1 MKTKLQTISE
11 QELQQILNVNN
22 LGEILLS
29 EELKNIF
36 FKTIKELFKEFIVDN
51 DSYIN
56 ELFNFDYSK
65 KFSSEKYRE
74 LDNLLETIK
83 LDNLDKLP
91 QYIFTFKPSRTATL
105 SLSKHAISF
114 NKIKFDSPIKLTL
127 LDLSI
132 NKGKIAKVLGET
144 NYICIDKDNPYK
156 IIFHSND
163 IEKFEKI

>member
-11 QELQQILNVNN
+11 QELQQILNANN
-22 LGEILLS
+22 LDEILLS

-36 FKTIKELFKEFIVDN
+36 SKAIKELFKELIVDD
-51 DSYIN
+51 DSYVD
-56 ELFNFDYSK
+56 ELFIFDYSK
-65 KFSSEKYRE
+65 KFNSENYHE

-83 LDNLDKLP
+83 LDNIDKLP
-91 QYIFTFKPSRTATL
+91 QFIFTFKPTRTATL

-114 NKIKFDSPIKLTL
+114 NKVKFDSPIKLTL
-127 LDLSI
+127 LNLSF
-132 NKGKIAKVLGET
+132 NKGVIAKALGET

-156 IIFHSND
+156 IFFHSID

>member
-1 MKTKLQTISE
+1 MKTKLQTINE

-22 LGEILLS
+22 LDEILLS

-36 FKTIKELFKEFIVDN
+36 SKAIKELFKELIVD
-51 DSYIN
+51 DSYVD

-65 KFSSEKYRE
+65 KFNSENYHE

-83 LDNLDKLP
+83 LDNIDKLP
-91 QYIFTFKPSRTATL
+91 QFIFTFKPTGTATL

-114 NKIKFDSPIKLTL
+114 NKVKFDSPIKLTL

-132 NKGKIAKVLGET
+132 NKGEFAKVLGET
-144 NYICIDKDNPYK
+144 SYICIDKDNPYK
-156 IIFHSND
+156 IFFHSID

>member
-11 QELQQILNVNN
+11 QELQQILNANN
-22 LGEILLS
+22 LDEILLS
-29 EELKNIF
+29 EKLKNIF
-36 FKTIKELFKEFIVDN
+36 SKAIKELFKELIVDD
-51 DSYIN
+51 DSYVD

-65 KFSSEKYRE
+65 KFSSENYHE
-74 LDNLLETIK
+74 LDNLLEKIK

-91 QYIFTFKPSRTATL
+91 QYIFTFKPSGTATL

-114 NKIKFDSPIKLTL
+114 NKVKFDSPIKLAL

-132 NKGKIAKVLGET
+132 NKGVFAEALGET
-144 NYICIDKDNPYK
+144 SYICIDKDNPYK
-156 IIFHSND
+156 LFFHSVD

>member
-11 QELQQILNVNN
+11 QELQQILNANN
-22 LGEILLS
+22 LDEILLS
-29 EELKNIF
+29 EKLKNIF
-36 FKTIKELFKEFIVDN
+36 SKTIKELFKELIVDD
-51 DSYIN
+51 DSYVD

-65 KFSSEKYRE
+65 KFNSENYHE

-91 QYIFTFKPSRTATL
+91 QYIFTFKPTGTATL

-114 NKIKFDSPIKLTL
+114 NKVKFDSPIKLTL

-132 NKGKIAKVLGET
+132 NKGKIAEVLGET
-144 NYICIDKDNPYK
+144 SYICIDKDNPYK
-156 IIFHSND
+156 IFFNSKD